1 MKNKK
6 SRLLPFLLPITIALG
21 IFTLLGVI
29 MLPASFVSYGTPTAE
44 SAPDIPY
51 GSTPENCV
59 IYLSVTEG
67 KGLLMYLDFEN
78 KRVTTHIYEKDCET
92 EIQNSGYEVNYLIEA
107 DIDFIGNL
115 NDRLGGIVLEKNGGK
130 YRFSSVALIQEIE
143 ENSNIDNLQKITEA
157 FFDKI
162 SKLGLSSNDF
172 KFIMNNTKTNLNY
185 PTCYGWIDF
194 LPKLFENYTIN

>member
-6 SRLLPFLLPITIALG
+6 QKSLPILLSVTIALG

-29 MLPASFVSYGTPTAE
+29 FLPASLISYDAPTAE
-44 SAPDIPY
+44 NIQNIPY
-51 GSTPENCV
+51 AKTPENCV
-59 IYLSVTEG
+59 IFLSAREDAGV
-67 KGLLMYLDFEN
+67 LMYLNFED
-78 KRVTTHIYEKDCET
+78 KRVNAFVYDKDCEK
-92 EIQNSGYEVNYLIEA
+92 EIQNSGYEVNYIIES
-107 DIDFIGNL
+107 DLDFIGNL
-115 NDRLGGIVLEKNGGK
+115 SDRLGGIVLEKEGQK
-130 YRFSSVALIQEIE
+130 YRFSSVALREEME
-143 ENSNIDNLQKITEA
+143 ENNDTNTIQKITVA

-194 LPKLFENYTIN
+194 IPELFENYTIN